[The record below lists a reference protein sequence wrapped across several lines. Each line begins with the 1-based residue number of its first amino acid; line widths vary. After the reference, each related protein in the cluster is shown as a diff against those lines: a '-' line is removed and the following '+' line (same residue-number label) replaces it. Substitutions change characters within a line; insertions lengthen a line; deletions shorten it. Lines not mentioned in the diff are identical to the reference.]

1 MRSVRILVAGALVL
15 TLAGCGP
22 VDDAQHVID
31 RSKLVNEMASRLDRG
46 STLTYTAEYELPDGS
61 RATVAQ
67 AQEPIRASYTYPT
80 GKFVTTT
87 LLTMDCRAEAQAP
100 GALCSITPPPTP
112 KSDTG
117 GLFVA
122 MRERGLVPPTL
133 VIGLLTA
140 ASLSSDAA
148 IQRSE
153 TTIAG
158 QAATCVQ
165 VSGVRN
171 APATDFDAC
180 ITDNGVLGSFD
191 GTVDDKDNDVSLVR
205 YESTVAP
212 DAFDP
217 PAGAKTVD
225 NRPPTD

>member
-1 MRSVRILVAGALVL
+1 MRSARILVAGALVL

-22 VDDAQHVID
+22 VSDAHQVID
-31 RSKLVNEMASRLDRG
+31 RSKLVNELASRLDRA
-46 STLTYTAEYELPDGS
+46 SVLTYTAKYELPDGAH
-61 RATVAQ
+61 ATVAQ
-67 AQEPIRASYTYPT
+67 AQQPIRASYTYPT

-87 LLTMDCRAEAQAP
+87 LMTMDCRADTSGQRCT
-100 GALCSITPPPTP
+100 LTPPPTP
-112 KSDTG
+112 KSDTS

-133 VIGLLTA
+133 VVGLLTA

-148 IQRSE
+148 IRKSE
-153 TTIAG
+153 ATIAG
-158 QAATCVQ
+158 QAATCVE

-171 APATDFDAC
+171 AAASKFDAC

-191 GTVDDKDNDVSLVR
+191 GTVDDKDSNVSLVR
-205 YESTVAP
+205 YETAVAP

-217 PAGAKTVD
+217 PAGAETVD
-225 NRPPTD
+225 QRSPAD

>member
-1 MRSVRILVAGALVL
+1 MRSARLFLAGAMALL
-15 TLAGCGP
+15 LAGCGP
-22 VDDAQHVID
+22 VTDTRQVLD
-31 RSKLVNEMASRLDRG
+31 RSKLVNEMASRLDKA
-46 STLTYTAEYELPDGS
+46 STLTYTAEYKLPDGQH
-61 RATVAQ
+61 ATVAQ
-67 AQEPIRASYTYPT
+67 AQQPIRAAYTYPT

-87 LLTMDCRAEAQAP
+87 LLTMDCRATG
-100 GALCSITPPPTP
+100 GATDCTVDPPPTP
-112 KSDTG
+112 KSDTS

-148 IQRSE
+148 IKRSE

-158 QAATCVQ
+158 QPATCVE
-165 VSGVRN
+165 VSGVRD
-171 APATDFDAC
+171 AAATDFDAC

-191 GTVDDKDNDVSLVR
+191 GTVDDKESDVSLVK
-205 YESTVAP
+205 YETTVAP

-217 PAGAKTVD
+217 PAGAETVD
-225 NRPPTD
+225 NRPPVD